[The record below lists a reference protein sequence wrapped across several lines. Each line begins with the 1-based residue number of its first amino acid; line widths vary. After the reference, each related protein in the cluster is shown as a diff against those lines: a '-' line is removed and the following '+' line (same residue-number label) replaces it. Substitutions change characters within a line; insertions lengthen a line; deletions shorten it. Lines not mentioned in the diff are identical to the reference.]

1 MKQTETLVVGA
12 SISGLASA
20 SSLQKQDIEYIVIEK
35 QSQVAAPWR
44 NHYDRLHLHTNK
56 RVSNLP
62 YKKFDNTI
70 PRYPTRQ
77 QVVDYLEDYQKEFNI
92 NPVFNTEAKSIR
104 KESDYW
110 ITETTNET
118 FKSKYLIMAT
128 GPFGKP
134 KPVNFKGMETFTG
147 RIMHS
152 YGYKTGKDF
161 KGQKV
166 LVVGFG
172 NSACEI
178 AIDLYEQGAIPSM
191 AVRSPVNIIPRDILG
206 IPILELSL
214 LMSRLPPRVADTIT
228 APLMR
233 LLFGDITKLGLK
245 KMPYGPFE
253 EIQRDGNIP
262 VLDIGTIKHIRKGHI
277 NIYGGIDHIEG
288 KTIHFSEGRQE
299 DFDAIVAGIG
309 YYRDYAEIID
319 VDKSRFEDLKVSVNK
334 QKYFGKD
341 GLYFCGFWIGPTGQ
355 IREIASDAQK
365 IAKDIAKKDFLKII
379 KDEAILLLF
388 IS

>member
-1 MKQTETLVVGA
+1 MKQSETLVVGA

-20 SSLQKQDIEYIVIEK
+20 SSLQKQNIEYIIIEK
-35 QSQVAAPWR
+35 QSQVATPWR

-92 NPVFNTEAKSIR
+92 NPIFNTEAKSIR

-118 FKSKYLIMAT
+118 FKSKYLIIAT

-161 KGQKV
+161 KGQRV

-191 AVRSPVNIIPRDILG
+191 AVRSPVNVIPRDILG
-206 IPILELSL
+206 IPILEISL
-214 LMSRLPPRVADTIT
+214 LMSHLPPRVADTIS

-233 LLFGDITKLGLK
+233 LVFGDITKLGLK
-245 KMPYGPFE
+245 KLPYGPFE
-253 EIQRDGNIP
+253 EIQRDRNIP
-262 VLDIGTIKHIRKGHI
+262 VLDIGTINHIRKGHI
-277 NIYGGIDHIEG
+277 NIYGDIDHIEG
-288 KTIHFSEGRQE
+288 ETIHFSEGKQE

-319 VDKSRFEDLKVSVNK
+319 VDKSRFEDLEVSVNK

-365 IAKDIAKKDFLKII
+365 IAKDIAKKSLSK
-379 KDEAILLLF
+379 KYKR
-388 IS
+388 